1 MDTDFSRRAIA
12 GVIARGLSLHKR
24 SRLHS
29 LFDARE
35 KRLLGLPKMQRIFL
49 RLADALVVMDSRYI
63 IPAENNSK
71 DLGVDLNAMIA
82 APSRVIIIS
91 WPIS

>member
-1 MDTDFSRRAIA
+1 
-12 GVIARGLSLHKR
+12 
-24 SRLHS
+24 
-29 LFDARE
+29 
-35 KRLLGLPKMQRIFL
+35 MQRIFL